1 MKRFDMEIQPRRY
14 YMGQGESY
22 EVSPYESTNGEW
34 VQWDDVRE
42 LNASNAKLIQAL
54 EAIIKLGEGIPDPT
68 YEVEIAKTALDDI
81 LNNIEGTK

>member
-1 MKRFDMEIQPRRY
+1 MKRYEIDSGY
-14 YMGQGESY
+14 YNYDVEES
-22 EVSPYESTNGEW
+22 PDGEW
-34 VQWDDVRE
+34 VRWDDVRE

-54 EAIIKLGEGIPDPT
+54 EAIIKLDEGIPDPT